1 MVRRITSEV
10 IEIDGNNMAVLF
22 PGQTAPKKFLLLPS
36 LGGGFISLGTP
47 DDQIIKK
54 NAKLLQMDTALSR
67 RLKSAEE
74 ALLPYQ
80 QYL

>member
-1 MVRRITSEV
+1 M
-10 IEIDGNNMAVLF
+10 
-22 PGQTAPKKFLLLPS
+22 LLPS

-47 DDQIIKK
+47 DDKIIKE
-54 NAKLLQMDTALSR
+54 NAKLLQLDTSLGR

-80 QYL
+80 LYL